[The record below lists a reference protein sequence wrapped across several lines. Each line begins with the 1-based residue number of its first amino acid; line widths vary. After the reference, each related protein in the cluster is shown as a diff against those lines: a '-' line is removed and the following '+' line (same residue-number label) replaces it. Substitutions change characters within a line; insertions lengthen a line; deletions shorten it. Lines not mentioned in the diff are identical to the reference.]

1 MVSDIHSFI
10 ALTMSWYGCFYSCD
24 DPTQTIFTSYECAMK
39 PARVQKLVI
48 ALSTGYCI
56 YDTIICIFEIEWG
69 FKEGFDNYFHHLISV
84 AGAIGVLISGRFC
97 IALSSGN
104 LVSEFSN
111 AAMNL
116 RWRFLKHKLY
126 DHWLFIPVSS
136 IFMICF
142 ILSRGVFMLMLLVR
156 NYEI

>member
-1 MVSDIHSFI
+1 M
-10 ALTMSWYGCFYSCD
+10 T
-24 DPTQTIFTSYECAMK
+24 
-39 PARVQKLVI
+39 PARSQKVVI
-48 ALSTGYCI
+48 CISTGYCI
-56 YDTIICIFEIEWG
+56 YDTLICITEIKFR
-69 FKEGFDNYFHHLISV
+69 FKEGFDNYFHHAVSV

-136 IFMICF
+136 IFMGSF
-142 ILSRGVFMLMLLVR
+142 ILSRGIFMGMLLVR